1 MRIPTPASANM
12 PFNSPKFPTN
22 NLLNF
27 DGLRSHTAP
36 SSISE
41 QLRQLSVYETE
52 LRGENRLTD
61 ANVRDVRQWLISS
74 PYSGTVH
81 QLDLLSLDLQNRLM
95 ALALQALSPASGNYA
110 TQPYPDAFKWIRVME
125 ILRMLVKSSN
135 MRWASREFY
144 VVDFRSQLKEQIDR
158 DLLWKLDEM
167 SHAEAARSGG
177 LLKYWYGNS
186 DLEQR
191 NLATC
196 LWRSK
201 EDAVKGGQGPWHK
214 QARAIVPNMYEQI
227 SVKGFRLVIEDDV
240 SGWRFEQSGRS

>member
-1 MRIPTPASANM
+1 MPTSATANL
-12 PFNSPKFPTN
+12 PFNSPDPAAN

-27 DGLRSHTAP
+27 DGLHSHTTP

-41 QLRQLSVYETE
+41 QLMQLSMYEAE
-52 LRGENRLTD
+52 LRGAKRPTS
-61 ANVRDVRQWLISS
+61 ANVRDGRQWLISS

-81 QLDLLSLDLQNRLM
+81 QLDLLSLDLQNQLM
-95 ALALQALSPASGNYA
+95 ALALQALSPASGDFA
-110 TQPYPDAFKWIRVME
+110 TQPYSDAFTWVRVME
-125 ILRMLVKSSN
+125 ILRILVNSSG

-144 VVDFRSQLKEQIDR
+144 AVEFRSQLKEQIDR

-177 LLKYWYGNS
+177 LLKYWYGNP
-186 DLEQR
+186 DPERR

-214 QARAIVPNMYEQI
+214 QARAVVPDMYEQI
-227 SVKGFRLVIEDDV
+227 SVKGLRFIVEDDV
-240 SGWRFEQSGRS
+240 SGWRFE